1 MKSLFFA
8 LALLLTTTSFFAQ
21 SAQSTLSP
29 EERGLEIAK
38 AAETADLGFNS
49 SIVEL
54 KMILKNKNGQT
65 SERALTT
72 KTLELTEDGDK
83 SMIVF
88 KSPKDVKGTASL
100 TYTHKKG
107 ADDQWLYLPAVKRV
121 KRISSNN
128 KSGPFVGS
136 EFAYED
142 LSSQEVEKYS
152 YKFLEAKGSLLMVE
166 QDPVDPKSGYTRR
179 VVAYNADRGYR
190 IESIEFYDRKNAL
203 VAADVLN
210 DRVVPFYEQHEIPV
224 LRILTDRGTEYCGKR
239 EQHEYQLYLAIE
251 DIDHTRTKA
260 RSPQTNGI
268 CERFHRTIQDEFYA
282 IAFRKKIYSSL
293 EQLQTDLDLW
303 LDYYNGQRTHS
314 GKHCNGRVPMQ
325 PSRKTLKKPKRKCFH
340 NCPMVLLTYLR
351 LVKRKQAM
359 VETNLPGIVS
369 PTEMKKGQLRPLFCK
384 TFWEEIPE
392 KTQSGNP
399 DCQSK
404 SKLLQLI
411 TSVYMMN
418 SLLKTTEHHFN

>member
-203 VAADVLN
+203 LKTLIYKN
-210 DRVVPFYEQHEIPV
+210 
-224 LRILTDRGTEYCGKR
+224 
-239 EQHEYQLYLAIE
+239 YQLYKDKHWRAAVLHMVNHQSNKETMLNFGAYDFDANLKE
-251 DIDHTRTKA
+251 KDFT
-260 RSPQTNGI
+260 QV
-268 CERFHRTIQDEFYA
+268 
-282 IAFRKKIYSSL
+282 SL
-293 EQLQTDLDLW
+293 K
-303 LDYYNGQRTHS
+303 RA
-314 GKHCNGRVPMQ
+314 GR
-325 PSRKTLKKPKRKCFH
+325 
-340 NCPMVLLTYLR
+340 
-351 LVKRKQAM
+351 
-359 VETNLPGIVS
+359 
-369 PTEMKKGQLRPLFCK
+369 
-384 TFWEEIPE
+384 
-392 KTQSGNP
+392 
-399 DCQSK
+399 
-404 SKLLQLI
+404 
-411 TSVYMMN
+411 
-418 SLLKTTEHHFN
+418 